1 MFKRLKKSLSSTRHS
16 CPRGFQ
22 LQRSASLSKRLSMVP
37 GRGSLTAPY
46 AISRPRC
53 TVAAK
58 SLSDDMSANS
68 CRKRA
73 AILPEL
79 PRAASSRLRQSSP
92 VSACSLSQRSKAYDK
107 IAARVAVGNG
117 KDIDPVQKLRPD
129 RYLLSAR
136 GKGFVKKRP
145 RHSIPR
151 AERIAAGISNCISP
165 SGICTATCSVR
176 PLTQTL
182 PPSLSRISKSTTSF
196 SLHSATVALQM
207 NSSP

>member
-1 MFKRLKKSLSSTRHS
+1 
-16 CPRGFQ
+16 
-22 LQRSASLSKRLSMVP
+22 MVP
-37 GRGSLTAPY
+37 GMGSLTAPY

-53 TVAAK
+53 TVAAT
-58 SLSDDMSANS
+58 SLSEDMSANS
-68 CRKRA
+68 CRKLA

-79 PRAASSRLRQSSP
+79 PRAESSRPRGKFFGTAQL
-92 VSACSLSQRSKAYDK
+92 LSQRGKAYDK

-129 RYLLSAR
+129 SYLLSAR

-151 AERIAAGISNCISP
+151 AERIAAGSSNCISP

-182 PPSLSRISKSTTSF
+182 PPSLSRISKSITSF

-207 NSSP
+207 NASP